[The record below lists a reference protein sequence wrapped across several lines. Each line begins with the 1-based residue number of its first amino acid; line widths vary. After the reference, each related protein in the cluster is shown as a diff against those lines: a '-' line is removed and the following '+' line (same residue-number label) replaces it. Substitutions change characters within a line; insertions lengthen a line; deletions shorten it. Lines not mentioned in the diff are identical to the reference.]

1 MKSFQEH
8 LDIALDETL
17 IDEAGDI
24 CAVSL
29 SSLSSPT
36 MRSAWKKKCDTPDP
50 KKKKKTIFKTAAK
63 RAGISPDKLY
73 NEVEK

>member
-1 MKSFQEH
+1 MKTFQEH

-24 CAVSL
+24 CTVSL

-36 MRSAWKKKCDTPDP
+36 MRSAWKKKCGTPDP